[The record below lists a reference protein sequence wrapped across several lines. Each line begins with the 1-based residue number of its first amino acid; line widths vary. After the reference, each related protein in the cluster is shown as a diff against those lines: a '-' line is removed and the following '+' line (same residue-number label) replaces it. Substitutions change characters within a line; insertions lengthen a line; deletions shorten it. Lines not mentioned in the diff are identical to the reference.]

1 MSPLAYDEVSSVAP
15 NGAGQ
20 VINKGNASNAVEH
33 IIDTNVLSRPNLA
46 LWVTKD
52 HRIYQTEE
60 AFPSCQ
66 PTECIVHV
74 KATGICGSEIHF
86 WKSGRIGDCCVT
98 HDIILGHESSGHIV
112 EVGSEV
118 HDFKVGDRVSI
129 EPGVSCWECDMCLR
143 GRYNLCPK
151 VKFSG
156 TPPSDGTMRRFVA
169 HPARFLHKMPDS
181 MTYAQGA
188 LIEPLSVAYN
198 AVVRAKPYL
207 GQPVVICGAGPI
219 GLALALCARAAGA
232 SPICITDLEQNR
244 LDQAKALGFDRTVKI
259 DLGWDRLRTADQIR
273 RVMGPGC
280 IPQIAFECTGAAS
293 SINAACYVLEDG
305 GTLLQVG
312 CGKPEVELPLM
323 AMGFREVNIVTSF
336 RYQQSWPVV
345 IRLVSEG
352 VLGDV
357 TQLITHTFPVEKTID
372 AFETCADR
380 SALAIKVQIV
390 DE

>member
-1 MSPLAYDEVSSVAP
+1 MSPVALDAASAKLNSLTTPTKVVTNGHTPSTEVL
-15 NGAGQ
+15 
-20 VINKGNASNAVEH
+20 
-33 IIDTNVLSRPNLA
+33 TRPNLA

-52 HRIYQTEE
+52 HKIYQKEE
-60 AFPSCQ
+60 PYPACAPDD
-66 PTECIVHV
+66 CIVHV

-98 HDIILGHESSGHIV
+98 HDIILGHESSGQIL
-112 EVGSEV
+112 EVGSNV
-118 HDFKVGDRVSI
+118 KGFQVGDRVSI
-129 EPGVSCWECDMCLR
+129 EPGVSCWECDMCIR

-169 HPARFLHKMPDS
+169 HPARFLHKIPDTMS
-181 MTYAQGA
+181 YATGA

-219 GLALALCARAAGA
+219 GLAMALCARAAGA
-232 SPICITDLEQNR
+232 SPIVITDLEQNR
-244 LDQAKALGFDRTVKI
+244 LEQAHALGFNRTLKI
-259 DLGWDRLRTADQIR
+259 DLSWDRLATAAKIR
-273 RVMGPGC
+273 EVMGTSC
-280 IPQIAFECTGAAS
+280 LPQIAFECTGAAS
-293 SINAACYVLEDG
+293 SINAACYALEDG

-312 CGKPEVELPLM
+312 CGKPGVELPLM
-323 AMGFREVNIVTSF
+323 SMGFREVNIITSF

-345 IRLVSEG
+345 IRLVNEG
-352 VLGDV
+352 VLGGVDG
-357 TQLITHTFPVEKTID
+357 LITHTFPVEKTID

-380 SALAIKVQIV
+380 SKLAIKVQIV